1 METIKEGE
9 DMSARKEVNIKIEVR
24 EEEESEIDT
33 NDLGERS
40 IPIEILGRNVMV
52 IYCLYHSIASC
63 RAGSIEDVEE
73 EEEESV
79 FAVDI
84 PSKRTSLIITHEDG
98 TVEENEGQVTCLGL
112 TPDFDIRSKVSIEE
126 FPQGQQT
133 STLLESDEVTGQPG
147 DTNGT
152 DEVWCEQRTQYQGS
166 DHIILSES
174 QSESPYC
181 EANGNC
187 SPEQSLLNGRYVE
200 NAPRQEI
207 IKVENLA
214 GQQTEIGK
222 VSVPE
227 SDRKEPDIRSKS
239 PEPRQVSPERILSNI
254 EIVEQQIESFK
265 KTTASPIPGLGDNIM
280 LEDKEENI
288 FTLLPDS
295 GNSVR
300 KTVTTVSEMDRLC
313 TPSPQVRC
321 WIVYLI
327 KL

>member
-52 IYCLYHSIASC
+52 IYCLYNSIASC

-73 EEEESV
+73 EEESI

-112 TPDFDIRSKVSIEE
+112 TPDCDIRSKVSIEE
-126 FPQGQQT
+126 FPPGQQT

-200 NAPRQEI
+200 NAPRQEM

-254 EIVEQQIESFK
+254 EIVEQQIESFN
-265 KTTASPIPGLGDNIM
+265 KTTASPIPELGDNIM
-280 LEDKEENI
+280 LEDKEGNI

-295 GNSVR
+295 GNSV
-300 KTVTTVSEMDRLC
+300 SEVDRLC
-313 TPSPQVRC
+313 TPPPQVRC

>member
-1 METIKEGE
+1 MT
-9 DMSARKEVNIKIEVR
+9 
-24 EEEESEIDT
+24 
-33 NDLGERS
+33 
-40 IPIEILGRNVMV
+40 GR
-52 IYCLYHSIASC
+52 
-63 RAGSIEDVEE
+63 
-73 EEEESV
+73 
-79 FAVDI
+79 
-84 PSKRTSLIITHEDG
+84 
-98 TVEENEGQVTCLGL
+98 
-112 TPDFDIRSKVSIEE
+112 
-126 FPQGQQT
+126 
-133 STLLESDEVTGQPG
+133 PG

-174 QSESPYC
+174 QSESPYWG
-181 EANGNC
+181 ANGNC

-265 KTTASPIPGLGDNIM
+265 KTTADK
-280 LEDKEENI
+280 EDKEGNI

-295 GNSVR
+295 GNSV
-300 KTVTTVSEMDRLC
+300 SEVDRLC
-313 TPSPQVRC
+313 TPPPQVRC